1 MRHELLTQVGTER
14 MTPPDNQQVGD
25 EAEFLDDEE
34 ASPKERTG
42 SIGNELRAS
51 GPAAPRRSTTRR
63 SRQGL
68 SRSKPP
74 ARLFDA
80 AAIGIGGMIGGAIVR
95 WAESA
100 IRPPPPGE

>member
-1 MRHELLTQVGTER
+1 LTQVGTER
-14 MTPPDNQQVGD
+14 MTPPDNQQIGD
-25 EAEFLDDEE
+25 EAAFLDDDE

-51 GPAAPRRSTTRR
+51 GPAAQRRPTTRR

-74 ARLFDA
+74 GAPVRC
-80 AAIGIGGMIGGAIVR
+80 GGHRDRRDDR
-95 WAESA
+95 WSD
-100 IRPPPPGE
+100 RTLG